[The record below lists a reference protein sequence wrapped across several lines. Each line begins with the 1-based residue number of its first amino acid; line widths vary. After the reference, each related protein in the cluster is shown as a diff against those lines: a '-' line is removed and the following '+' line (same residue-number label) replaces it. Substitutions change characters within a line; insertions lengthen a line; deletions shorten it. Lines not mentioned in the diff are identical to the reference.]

1 MANITRFSP
10 IRALERF
17 SPFDELERMLEN
29 VRMRP
34 LMGTTAGSFGGDMR
48 LEVSEEGDA
57 YIVKAE
63 IPGVSKDDIRISVD
77 GSQVTITAEVKKEKE
92 EEQHNVLCSER
103 FYGQMY
109 RSFTL
114 ERPVDEEHGDAKYEN
129 GVLELRLPK
138 KAGGTTHEL
147 KVH

>member
-29 VRMRP
+29 MRVRP
-34 LMGTTAGSFGGDMR
+34 WMGTAGSFGDIR

-57 YIVKAE
+57 YLVKAE
-63 IPGVSKDDIRISVD
+63 MPGVSKDDIRISVD
-77 GSQVTITAEVKKEKE
+77 GSQVTITAEVRKEKE
-92 EEQHNVLCSER
+92 EEQHSVLCSER
-103 FYGQMY
+103 FYGQLY

-114 ERPVDEEHGDAKYEN
+114 ENPIDEEHGDAKYEN

-138 KAGGTTHEL
+138 RAGARTHQL

>member
-29 VRMRP
+29 MRMRP
-34 LMGTTAGSFGGDMR
+34 SMGTAGSFGGDIR
-48 LEVSEEGDA
+48 LDVAEEGDA
-57 YIVKAE
+57 YVVRAE
-63 IPGVSKDDIRISVD
+63 MPGVSKDDIRISVD
-77 GSQVTITAEVKKEKE
+77 GNQVTISAEVKKEKE
-92 EEQHNVLCSER
+92 EERHNVLCSER
-103 FYGQMY
+103 FYGQLY
-109 RSFTL
+109 RSFML
-114 ERPVDEEHGDAKYEN
+114 ESPVDEERGDARYEN

-138 KAGGTTHEL
+138 KAGTGAHQL